1 MHAKIVG
8 IGNSAGIIIPS
19 SLLASLHLKRNDP
32 VVISETPDGFE
43 VRRAARPK
51 SFSELLETHYG
62 KPFDEALSRFQAED
76 DDADID
82 WGGAVGEEILS

>member
-1 MHAKIVG
+1 MNTKIIG

-43 VRRAARPK
+43 VRRAVRPK
-51 SFSELLETHYG
+51 SFSELLEAHYG
-62 KPFDEALSRFQAED
+62 TSFDEALSQFQAEGD
-76 DDADID
+76 DTDID
-82 WGGAVGEEILS
+82 WGGACCL